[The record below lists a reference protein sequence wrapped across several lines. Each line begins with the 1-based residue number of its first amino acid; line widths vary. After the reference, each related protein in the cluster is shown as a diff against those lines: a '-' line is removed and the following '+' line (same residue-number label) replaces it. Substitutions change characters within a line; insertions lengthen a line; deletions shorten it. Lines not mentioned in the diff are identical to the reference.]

1 VKNGLYAEEDISARD
16 ASSQEREVGEQV
28 MDFIVEKFGYAPL
41 YARVDVVRG
50 SAGVPVLMELE
61 LAEPSLYLHMDRDAG
76 TRFASAV
83 VTVTRQ

>member
-1 VKNGLYAEEDISARD
+1 
-16 ASSQEREVGEQV
+16 
-28 MDFIVEKFGYAPL
+28 L